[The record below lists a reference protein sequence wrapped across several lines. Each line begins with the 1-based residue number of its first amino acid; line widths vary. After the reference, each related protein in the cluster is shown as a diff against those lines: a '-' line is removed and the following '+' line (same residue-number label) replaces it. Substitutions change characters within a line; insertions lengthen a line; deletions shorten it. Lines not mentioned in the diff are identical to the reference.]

1 MPSPL
6 PLPLST
12 PSRNLVRLTLVR
24 GITWTGFLAAIVI
37 GIELLGFELEVLA
50 VIGVILV
57 MALINITTW
66 WRLGRPRAVT
76 HGEYLA
82 HLMADVA
89 GLTLLFYFTGGSTN
103 PFITYYLVPVTIAA
117 ATLPWRH
124 AWLLAITSMIAYS
137 LLMVSY
143 QPVPQLGQV
152 LVPGGVSL
160 HVLGMWLNFGLS
172 AGLVTFFIY
181 KMAHALRSRDQALSR
196 TREAA
201 LRSEQVLAVATQAAG
216 TAHELGT
223 PLSTMAILLKE
234 MREDVHGNPQLEK
247 DVELLRRQVDT
258 CKARLQQLVAN
269 ADRRRM
275 AEPRVGDAET
285 WLARVVQRWLVFRP
299 DVNHHFAVEEGRGRP
314 WLAVDAT
321 LDQALTNLLNNAADA
336 NPDDITI
343 RLDWTREEIIIDIRD
358 HGPGVAMSIADQL
371 GETFVSTKSKGM
383 GIGLFL
389 THATINRFGG
399 EVRLYNHPHG
409 GTLTEV
415 TLPRSDPPA
424 QALSEKGWR
433 AIDEPLRGTHARDR
447 TPPPD
452 HR

>member
-1 MPSPL
+1 MHPAL

-12 PSRNLVRLTLVR
+12 PSRNLVRLTIVR
-24 GITWTGFLAAIVI
+24 GITWTGFLGAII
-37 GIELLGFELEVLA
+37 FGIEVLGFQLHVVP
-50 VIGVILV
+50 VISVIIA
-57 MALINITTW
+57 MGLINVATW

-76 HGEYLA
+76 DTEYLL
-82 HLMADVA
+82 HLLADIA
-89 GLTLLFYFTGGSTN
+89 GLSLLFYYTGGSTN

-124 AWLLAITSMIAYS
+124 AWLIASVAMVGYTF
-137 LLMVSY
+137 LMLY
-143 QPVPQLGQV
+143 FEPVPQFSHGIIA
-152 LVPGGVSL
+152 GSISL

-181 KMAHALRSRDQALSR
+181 KMAHALRRRDQTLSR

-201 LRSEQVLAVATQAAG
+201 LRNEQVLAVATQAAG

-223 PLSTMAILLKE
+223 PLSTMAVLLKE
-234 MREDVHGNPQLEK
+234 MREEAKKNPQLIE
-247 DVELLRRQVDT
+247 DIDLLRQQVDT
-258 CKARLQQLVAN
+258 CKSHLQHLVAN
-269 ADRRRM
+269 ADRRRL
-275 AEPRVGDAET
+275 AEPERRSVDV
-285 WLARVVQRWLVFRP
+285 WLSQVIQRWLVLRP
-299 DVNHHFAVEEGRGRP
+299 DVSHRLEIAERRGMP
-314 WLAVDAT
+314 TLTVDAT

-336 NPDDITI
+336 NPENITVN
-343 RLDWTREEIIIDIRD
+343 LDWTSDEVIIDIRD

-399 EVRLYNHPHG
+399 GVSLYNHEEG

-415 TLPRSDPPA
+415 KLPWLVSR
-424 QALSEKGWR
+424 QG
-433 AIDEPLRGTHARDR
+433 
-447 TPPPD
+447 
-452 HR
+452 

>member
-1 MPSPL
+1 MPAAL

-12 PSRNLVRLTLVR
+12 PNRNLVRLTIVR
-24 GITWTGFLAAIVI
+24 GITWTGFLAAIII
-37 GIELLGFELEVLA
+37 GIELLGFSLEVPA
-50 VIGVILV
+50 VIAVIIA
-57 MALINITTW
+57 MGAINIATW

-76 HGEYLA
+76 HVEYLA
-82 HLMADVA
+82 HLLIDVT
-89 GLTLLFYFTGGSTN
+89 GLTLLFYFTGGSHN
-103 PFITYYLVPVTIAA
+103 PFINYYLVPVTIAA

-124 AWLLAITSMIAYS
+124 AWVVAAASMAAYS
-137 LLMVSY
+137 FLMMAY
-143 QPVPQLGQV
+143 QPVPQFAQGQ
-152 LVPGGVSL
+152 GGATLSL

-201 LRSEQVLAVATQAAG
+201 LRNEQVLAVATQAAG

-223 PLSTMAILLKE
+223 PLSTMAVLLGE
-234 MREDVHGNPQLEK
+234 MRK
-247 DVELLRRQVDT
+247 DARDQPALTRDIELLRQQVDT
-258 CKARLQQLVAN
+258 CKSRLRHLVEN
-269 ADRRRM
+269 ADRSRM
-275 AEPRVGDAET
+275 AEPEVHDAQA
-285 WLARVVQRWLVFRP
+285 WLAGVVQRWLVLRP
-299 DVNHHFAVEEGRGRP
+299 DVSHHLEIAERRGPP

-336 NPDDITI
+336 NPDDISI
-343 RLDWTREEIIIDIRD
+343 RLDWNRDEVIIDIRD

-371 GETFVSTKSKGM
+371 GETFISTKSKGL

-399 EVRLYNHPHG
+399 GVSLYNHPEG

-415 TLPRSDPPA
+415 TLPRSQPRP
-424 QALSEKGWR
+424 
-433 AIDEPLRGTHARDR
+433 
-447 TPPPD
+447 
-452 HR
+452 